1 MITKTLDTLKGN
13 LNITIPTE
21 LKELQL
27 GQLIT
32 MQTTTAMTD
41 LDAIHILSG
50 IPVKDLKQIRNYNDL
65 QQFNEHVS
73 ILVSQ
78 IKSLYNNVRIP
89 KHVKIFFNNSEVT
102 VPVMKNLSIE
112 PAGAFMAARDIIAD
126 EIKSH
131 IDQHGEEHWQEHF
144 NPSLQACCQILA
156 HYFYC
161 PVSHAPYDEYQ
172 ASLFEEQVKLLP
184 VTDALPIARY
194 FFLSYPNLSKQK
206 TNFWQRLL
214 RRWNNGQVLK
224 SLSGFALSTRSTHWQ
239 GAMSPNGQ
247 PL

>member
-1 MITKTLDTLKGN
+1 MITKTLATLKGT
-13 LNITIPTE
+13 LNITIPTQ

-32 MQTTTAMTD
+32 MQATTAMTD

-50 IPVKDLKQIRNYNDL
+50 VPVNDLKQIRNYNDL
-65 QQFNEHVS
+65 QLFNEH
-73 ILVSQ
+73 ITNLVSQ
-78 IKSLYNNVRIP
+78 IKSLYNSTHIPNNV
-89 KHVKIFFNNSEVT
+89 KLFFTSNEVT
-102 VPVMKNLSIE
+102 VPVIKNLSIE

-131 IDQHGEEHWQEHF
+131 IDQHGEEHWEEHF

-206 TNFWQRLL
+206 TNFWQRQL

-224 SLSGFALSTRSTHWQ
+224 SLSVSALSTR
-239 GAMSPNGQ
+239 
-247 PL
+247 